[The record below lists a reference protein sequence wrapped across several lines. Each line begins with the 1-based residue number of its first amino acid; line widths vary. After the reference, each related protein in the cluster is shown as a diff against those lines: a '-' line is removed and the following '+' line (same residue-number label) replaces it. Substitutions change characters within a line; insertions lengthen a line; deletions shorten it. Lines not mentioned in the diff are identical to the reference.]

1 MKYLVAGSTP
11 AGREGVRH
19 KEDPLVRRPQN
30 EGPDHQRGGASLSD
44 EPRERRQVRR
54 GALYIGPITSATF
67 SSGVLLF
74 ITTVFKEANT
84 CVYKPVYKSQA
95 LMELRNANRDNFTN
109 YIHKWHPLP
118 LINEVL

>member
-30 EGPDHQRGGASLSD
+30 EGPDHPRGGASLSD

-74 ITTVFKEANT
+74 ITTVFERPIHV
-84 CVYKPVYKSQA
+84 CIKPVKVK
-95 LMELRNANRDNFTN
+95 
-109 YIHKWHPLP
+109 H
-118 LINEVL
+118 